1 MPALIQK
8 LNNLAIGAAIT
19 GADIFSSLG
28 DKPSWPAD
36 FFTFKFNRRSA
47 ICLLLICSNE
57 KVKGLISDRY
67 YASIARPHCFA
78 KKAHGRQKAP
88 SK

>member
-28 DKPSWPAD
+28 DKPSGPAD

-47 ICLLLICSNE
+47 ICPLLICSNE
-57 KVKGLISDRY
+57 KSR
-67 YASIARPHCFA
+67 
-78 KKAHGRQKAP
+78 
-88 SK
+88 SKD